1 MLKSKN
7 CRGDFEYQITKPYL
21 SVLRLKPRNRH
32 PWFCGQT
39 KKTVATDFEAKLRK
53 TVPWF

>member
-1 MLKSKN
+1 LMLKSKN

-32 PWFCGQT
+32 PWF
-39 KKTVATDFEAKLRK
+39 
-53 TVPWF
+53 